1 MSNAVKKILYFFL
14 SFLWVIGAVGSLGYI
29 LWMKEW
35 VIAIGLV
42 IVIVPSVPKIKE
54 WVKFVLSNEEL
65 EDLGGINPYRLSF
78 WCACI
83 VFCR

>member
-1 MSNAVKKILYFFL
+1 MSNEVKKILYFFL
-14 SFLWVIGAVGSLGYI
+14 SFLWVVGAIGSLGYI

-54 WVKFVLSNEEL
+54 WIKVILSNE
-65 EDLGGINPYRLSF
+65 
-78 WCACI
+78 
-83 VFCR
+83 

>member
-1 MSNAVKKILYFFL
+1 MSNEVKKILYFFL

-35 VIAIGLV
+35 VVAIGLV

-54 WVKFVLSNEEL
+54 WVKFILSSQL
-65 EDLGGINPYRLSF
+65 PTS
-78 WCACI
+78 
-83 VFCR
+83 

>member
-35 VIAIGLV
+35 VVAIGLV
-42 IVIVPSVPKIKE
+42 IVIVPSVPKVKE
-54 WVKFVLSNEEL
+54 WVKFILSNE
-65 EDLGGINPYRLSF
+65 
-78 WCACI
+78 
-83 VFCR
+83 

>member
-54 WVKFVLSNEEL
+54 WVKFILSNE
-65 EDLGGINPYRLSF
+65 
-78 WCACI
+78 
-83 VFCR
+83 

>member
-1 MSNAVKKILYFFL
+1 MSSEVKKILYFFL

-35 VIAIGLV
+35 VVAIGLV

-54 WVKFVLSNEEL
+54 WVKFILSNE
-65 EDLGGINPYRLSF
+65 
-78 WCACI
+78 
-83 VFCR
+83 

>member
-1 MSNAVKKILYFFL
+1 MSNEVKKILYFFL

-35 VIAIGLV
+35 VVAIGLV

-54 WVKFVLSNEEL
+54 WIKFILGNE
-65 EDLGGINPYRLSF
+65 
-78 WCACI
+78 
-83 VFCR
+83 

>member
-35 VIAIGLV
+35 VMAIGLV
-42 IVIVPSVPKIKE
+42 IVVVPSVPKIKE
-54 WVKFVLSNEEL
+54 WIKFILSNE
-65 EDLGGINPYRLSF
+65 
-78 WCACI
+78 
-83 VFCR
+83 

>member
-1 MSNAVKKILYFFL
+1 MSNAVKKIIYFFL

-35 VIAIGLV
+35 VVALGLV

-54 WVKFVLSNEEL
+54 WVKFILSNE
-65 EDLGGINPYRLSF
+65 
-78 WCACI
+78 
-83 VFCR
+83 

>member
-35 VIAIGLV
+35 VVAIGLV
-42 IVIVPSVPKIKE
+42 IVIIPSVPKIKE
-54 WVKFVLSNEEL
+54 WVKFILSNE
-65 EDLGGINPYRLSF
+65 
-78 WCACI
+78 
-83 VFCR
+83 

>member
-1 MSNAVKKILYFFL
+1 MSNKVKKILYFFL

-54 WVKFVLSNEEL
+54 WVKFILSNE
-65 EDLGGINPYRLSF
+65 
-78 WCACI
+78 
-83 VFCR
+83 

>member
-14 SFLWVIGAVGSLGYI
+14 SFLWVVGAIGSLGYI

-35 VIAIGLV
+35 AIAIGLV

-54 WVKFVLSNEEL
+54 WVKFILSNE
-65 EDLGGINPYRLSF
+65 
-78 WCACI
+78 
-83 VFCR
+83 

>member
-14 SFLWVIGAVGSLGYI
+14 SFLWVVGAIGSLGYI

-54 WVKFVLSNEEL
+54 WIKFILTNE
-65 EDLGGINPYRLSF
+65 
-78 WCACI
+78 
-83 VFCR
+83 

>member
-35 VIAIGLV
+35 VVAIGSV
-42 IVIVPSVPKIKE
+42 IVIVLSVPKIKE
-54 WVKFVLSNEEL
+54 WIKFILSNE
-65 EDLGGINPYRLSF
+65 
-78 WCACI
+78 
-83 VFCR
+83 

>member
-14 SFLWVIGAVGSLGYI
+14 SFLWLVGAIGSLGYI

-42 IVIVPSVPKIKE
+42 IVIVPSVPNIKE
-54 WVKFVLSNEEL
+54 WIKFILRNE
-65 EDLGGINPYRLSF
+65 
-78 WCACI
+78 
-83 VFCR
+83 

>member
-1 MSNAVKKILYFFL
+1 MSNEVKKILYFFL
-14 SFLWVIGAVGSLGYI
+14 SFLWVVGAIGSLGYI

-54 WVKFVLSNEEL
+54 WVKFIISNE
-65 EDLGGINPYRLSF
+65 
-78 WCACI
+78 
-83 VFCR
+83 

>member
-14 SFLWVIGAVGSLGYI
+14 SFLWVIGAIGSLGYI

-35 VIAIGLV
+35 VVAIGLV

-54 WVKFVLSNEEL
+54 WVRFILSNE
-65 EDLGGINPYRLSF
+65 
-78 WCACI
+78 
-83 VFCR
+83 

>member
-1 MSNAVKKILYFFL
+1 MSNEVKKILYFFL
-14 SFLWVIGAVGSLGYI
+14 SFLWVVGAIGSLGYI

-54 WVKFVLSNEEL
+54 WVKFVLSSQL
-65 EDLGGINPYRLSF
+65 PTS
-78 WCACI
+78 
-83 VFCR
+83 

>member
-14 SFLWVIGAVGSLGYI
+14 SFLWVVGAIGSLGYI

-35 VIAIGLV
+35 VVAIGLV

-54 WVKFVLSNEEL
+54 WIKFILSNE
-65 EDLGGINPYRLSF
+65 
-78 WCACI
+78 
-83 VFCR
+83 

>member
-35 VIAIGLV
+35 VVAIGLV
-42 IVIVPSVPKIKE
+42 IVVVPSVPKIKE
-54 WVKFVLSNEEL
+54 WIKFILNNE
-65 EDLGGINPYRLSF
+65 
-78 WCACI
+78 
-83 VFCR
+83 

>member
-14 SFLWVIGAVGSLGYI
+14 SFLCVIGAVGSLGYI

-54 WVKFVLSNEEL
+54 WIKFILSNE
-65 EDLGGINPYRLSF
+65 
-78 WCACI
+78 
-83 VFCR
+83 

>member
-1 MSNAVKKILYFFL
+1 MSNAAKKILYFFL

-35 VIAIGLV
+35 VVAIGLV

-54 WVKFVLSNEEL
+54 WIKFILSSE
-65 EDLGGINPYRLSF
+65 
-78 WCACI
+78 
-83 VFCR
+83 

>member
-1 MSNAVKKILYFFL
+1 MSNTVKKILYFFL
-14 SFLWVIGAVGSLGYI
+14 SFLWVVGAIGSLGYI

-54 WVKFVLSNEEL
+54 WVKFILSDE
-65 EDLGGINPYRLSF
+65 
-78 WCACI
+78 
-83 VFCR
+83 

>member
-1 MSNAVKKILYFFL
+1 MNNEVKKILYFFL
-14 SFLWVIGAVGSLGYI
+14 SFLWVVGAIGSLGYL

-54 WVKFVLSNEEL
+54 WVKFILSDE
-65 EDLGGINPYRLSF
+65 
-78 WCACI
+78 
-83 VFCR
+83 

>member
-35 VIAIGLV
+35 VVALGLV
-42 IVIVPSVPKIKE
+42 IVVVPSVPKIKE
-54 WVKFVLSNEEL
+54 WVKFILSNE
-65 EDLGGINPYRLSF
+65 
-78 WCACI
+78 
-83 VFCR
+83 

>member
-1 MSNAVKKILYFFL
+1 MSNEVKKTLYFFL
-14 SFLWVIGAVGSLGYI
+14 SFLWVVGAIGSLGYI

-54 WVKFVLSNEEL
+54 WVKFILSNE
-65 EDLGGINPYRLSF
+65 
-78 WCACI
+78 
-83 VFCR
+83 

>member
-42 IVIVPSVPKIKE
+42 IVVVPSVPKVKE
-54 WVKFVLSNEEL
+54 WLKFILSDE
-65 EDLGGINPYRLSF
+65 
-78 WCACI
+78 
-83 VFCR
+83 

>member
-1 MSNAVKKILYFFL
+1 MSNAVKTILYFFL

-35 VIAIGLV
+35 VVAIGLV

-54 WVKFVLSNEEL
+54 WIKFILSNE
-65 EDLGGINPYRLSF
+65 
-78 WCACI
+78 
-83 VFCR
+83 